1 MHRPQHYFVLALV
14 ALCCSFAVAQAP
26 CAIVPHAER
35 ANATEKRATPIGAG
49 DLLQIT
55 VEGATDFNRE
65 VRVGP
70 DGSITLPM
78 VGKVPI
84 AGASVETAQHTVA
97 KRLADGGFFNDPQV
111 SVFVKEYATQGISVL
126 GEVSK
131 PGMYQLLGQHSL
143 FDAISAAGGATEK
156 AGNTVLITHK
166 ENHCQEQVVLPSD
179 QAHWQD
185 GNVAVYPGDTVL
197 VTKAGVVYVVGEVKQ
212 PGGFIME
219 KARMTVLQALA
230 RAQGTTP
237 DASIAH
243 ARLIRTDS
251 SGRHETDVP
260 LKSILSSKSDD
271 MELKADDILFI
282 PTNRAKVGARKGL
295 DTILQAAAGA
305 MIYRF

>member
-1 MHRPQHYFVLALV
+1 MRRPLHYLSALLA
-14 ALCCSFAVAQAP
+14 ALCCSLAVAQTP
-26 CAIVPHAER
+26 CPNVPH
-35 ANATEKRATPIGAG
+35 TEQAAAIEKGSSPIGSG

-55 VEGATDFNRE
+55 VEGAADFNRE

-70 DGSITLPM
+70 DGSIMLPM

-84 AGASVETAQHTVA
+84 AGLSVENAQHSVA

-111 SVFVKEYATQGISVL
+111 GVFVKEYATQGISVL
-126 GEVSK
+126 GEVTK
-131 PGMYQLLGQHSL
+131 PGIYQLLGQHSL

-166 ENHCQEQVVLPSD
+166 ETHCQEQVVLPTD

-185 GNVAVYPGDTVL
+185 GNVPVYPGDTVL

-237 DASIAH
+237 DASIGH

-260 LKSILSSKSDD
+260 LKEILSSKSDD

-305 MIYRF
+305 VIYRF